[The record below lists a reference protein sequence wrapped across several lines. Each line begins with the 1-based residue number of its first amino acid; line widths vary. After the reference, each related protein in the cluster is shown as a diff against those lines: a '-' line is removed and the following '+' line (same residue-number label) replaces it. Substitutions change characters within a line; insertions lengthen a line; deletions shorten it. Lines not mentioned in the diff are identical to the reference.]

1 MTWFGRFFRS
11 RSLSDVQRA
20 AIDAYRRVAAP
31 DLGRDLQ
38 GTRFIV
44 ADVETSG
51 LNPYR
56 DRLISIGAIVVEN
69 GDLDLGQSFETVLKQ
84 TEASAVSNILVHG
97 IDGTTQMSGVEP
109 GEGLLAF
116 LEFAGKSPMVG
127 YHANFDR
134 VVIER
139 ACKKI
144 LGVRP
149 QNLWLDLAILAPS
162 LCKETKPKGEGL
174 DAWLDA
180 YGIDN
185 YARHDAVADALATA
199 ELFLIVLAAARR
211 QDQTSCA
218 DLVTLEKNER
228 LLAMQ

>member
-1 MTWFGRFFRS
+1 MSWFGRFFHS
-11 RSLSDVQRA
+11 RSLSDEQRA
-20 AIDAYRRVAAP
+20 AIDAYRGVAAP
-31 DLGRDLQ
+31 DLSEDLD
-38 GTRFIV
+38 GTRFVV

-51 LNPYR
+51 LNPYQ

-69 GDLDLGQSFETVLKQ
+69 GELDLGQSFETVLKQ

-97 IDGTTQMSGVEP
+97 IDGTTQMSGVDP
-109 GEGLLAF
+109 AEGLLAF
-116 LEFAGKSPMVG
+116 LEFVGKCPMVG

-144 LGVRP
+144 FGVRP

-162 LCKETKPKGEGL
+162 LCKETKPRGEGL

-211 QDQTSCA
+211 QDHKSCA

>member
-1 MTWFGRFFRS
+1 MNWLSRFFSR
-11 RSLSDVQRA
+11 RSLTAAQQA
-20 AIDAYRRVAAP
+20 AIDAYRGMAAP
-31 DLGRDLQ
+31 DLGGDLRE
-38 GTRFIV
+38 TRFVV

-56 DRLISIGAIVVEN
+56 DRLLSIGAIVIE
-69 GDLDLGQSFETVLKQ
+69 GGALDLGQSFETVLKQ
-84 TEASAVSNILVHG
+84 TEASTVSNILVHG
-97 IDGTTQMSGVEP
+97 IDGTTQMSGVDP
-109 GEGLLAF
+109 AEGLLAF
-116 LEFAGKSPMVG
+116 LAFAGKDPMIG

-139 ACKKI
+139 ACKKT
-144 LGVRP
+144 LGMRP
-149 QNLWLDLAILAPS
+149 DNTWLDLAILAPS
-162 LCKETKPKGEGL
+162 LCKETKPRNEGL

-199 ELFLIVLAAARR
+199 ELFLIVIEAARR
-211 QDQTSCA
+211 QALTGCA

>member
-1 MTWFGRFFRS
+1 MNWLGRFLR
-11 RSLSDVQRA
+11 RRALSDEQRA
-20 AIDAYRRVAAP
+20 AVDAYRRRAGP
-31 DLGRDLQ
+31 ELRDELQ
-38 GTRFIV
+38 RTRFVV

-56 DRLISIGAIVVEN
+56 DQLISIGAIVVEE
-69 GDLDLGQSFETVLKQ
+69 GELDLGQSFETVLKQ

-97 IDGTTQMSGVEP
+97 IDGTTQMSGVDP
-109 GEGLLAF
+109 AQGLLAF
-116 LEFAGKSPMVG
+116 LKFAGKVPMVG

-139 ACKKI
+139 ACKRA
-144 LGVRP
+144 LGVKP
-149 QNLWLDLAILAPS
+149 ENIWLDLAVLAPS
-162 LCKETKPKGEGL
+162 VCQESKPRGEGL

-180 YGIDN
+180 FGIDN
-185 YARHDAVADALATA
+185 YARRDAVADALATG
-199 ELFLIVLAAARR
+199 ELFLIVLEAARR
-211 QDQTSCA
+211 HGHASCA